1 MLHTCVQRFDVTENL
16 EKICKIL
23 GTKQT
28 PSEKLGAGEGNE
40 VKLATCRFQRC
51 THSWRTATM
60 DSDIRDVERSM
71 DG

>member
-1 MLHTCVQRFDVTENL
+1 MRFLWGEGIDDTDVLTMYT
-16 EKICKIL
+16 I
-23 GTKQT
+23 QV
-28 PSEKLGAGEGNE
+28 KLGAGEGNE

-60 DSDIRDVERSM
+60 DSDLRDVEGSM